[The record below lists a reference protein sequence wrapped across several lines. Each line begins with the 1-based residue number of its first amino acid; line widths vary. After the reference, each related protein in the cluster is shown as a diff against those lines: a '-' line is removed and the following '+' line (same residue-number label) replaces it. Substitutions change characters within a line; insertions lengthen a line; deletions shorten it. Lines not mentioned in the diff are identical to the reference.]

1 MWIWNTNHSGDF
13 WSKRTCSWK
22 RTWET
27 IHATFLPESMA
38 SSLPLSSTTI
48 KLPALS
54 KRDLNFTFNPSSLL
68 YHISEIRFPKNHIS
82 FTRSVPKYVPQL
94 LKRVL
99 YKTLYTQIRMR
110 LIENTV
116 LMSYDWATKKK
127 VLTSNGTWPWASPN
141 RQYTNVLP
149 KEPTSLY
156 PHALLE
162 FSWKQCQYIF
172 TFCVH
177 DLLRQRNVKINNQ
190 TRTQDICAGQ
200 RIYKGRTWVWC
211 SQKYKLCILHFYK
224 LSKGNPIIP
233 YKT

>member
-116 LMSYDWATKKK
+116 LMSYDWAKKK
-127 VLTSNGTWPWASPN
+127 SFDVLWNLAMSKS
-141 RQYTNVLP
+141 
-149 KEPTSLY
+149 
-156 PHALLE
+156 
-162 FSWKQCQYIF
+162 KQ
-172 TFCVH
+172 T
-177 DLLRQRNVKINNQ
+177 
-190 TRTQDICAGQ
+190 
-200 RIYKGRTWVWC
+200 IYKCFTQRTNLALSTC
-211 SQKYKLCILHFYK
+211 SSGI
-224 LSKGNPIIP
+224 
-233 YKT
+233 